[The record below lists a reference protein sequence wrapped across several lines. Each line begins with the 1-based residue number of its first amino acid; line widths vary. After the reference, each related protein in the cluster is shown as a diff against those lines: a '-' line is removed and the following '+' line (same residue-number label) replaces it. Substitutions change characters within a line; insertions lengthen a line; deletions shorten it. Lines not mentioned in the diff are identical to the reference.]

1 MIEIND
7 KKYAKN
13 EKEFSQSLFNKGGT
27 CDGYYKVKRKKN
39 KTLVLLTDAKGEEF
53 AYALKGNKGDYII
66 GTKHKEYYMYDLTDY
81 HRRKLGIEDLGYRAT
96 IDLAESIINQ
106 IK

>member
-1 MIEIND
+1 MIEINN
-7 KKYAKN
+7 KKSAKSDR
-13 EKEFSQSLFNKGGT
+13 EFTESLFNKGGT
-27 CDGYYKVKRKKN
+27 CDGYYKVRKKKN

-53 AYALKGNKGDYII
+53 AYVVKGNKSDYII

-81 HRRKLGIEDLGYRAT
+81 HRRKLGIEDLSYGET